1 MNRDIE
7 RKRQIEALI
16 LKYEKTVYKLA
27 YSYMKNR
34 QDTDDVYQEVFL
46 RFFRRKPEFE
56 SEEHEKAWFI
66 RTTINCCKSCLM
78 SGWVKRTIALEER
91 TLGREESYEMEE
103 QSELFYAVMNLPGKY
118 RTVIHLFYYEG
129 YTVKEIAEL
138 LDEKVTTITTRLGRG
153 REQLRE
159 VLDAEAARESKA
171 PANRGYKSRSGS
183 KKAEEESQNTK
194 GTGRFAVVGQKET
207 CIRF

>member
-34 QDTDDVYQEVFL
+34 QDTDDIYQEVFL
-46 RFFRRKPEFE
+46 RFFRKKPEFE

-66 RTTINCCKSCLM
+66 RTTINCCKSYFL
-78 SGWVKRTIALEER
+78 SGWVKRTMALEER
-91 TLGREESYEMEE
+91 TLGQEDSYEMEE
-103 QSELFYAVMNLPGKY
+103 QSELFYAVMDLPVKY

-129 YTVKEIAEL
+129 YTVKEIAKILE
-138 LDEKVTTITTRLGRG
+138 EKVTTITTRLSRG

-159 VLDAEAARESKA
+159 VLDAEAAGDSKMVKMIHE
-171 PANRGYKSRSGS
+171 RHSG
-183 KKAEEESQNTK
+183 ADRPGGRSQNSK
-194 GTGRFAVVGQKET
+194 GTGRLSVVGQKET